1 MQSHIPKVN
10 PEFVHSKLTAGE
22 PVHMIDVRSANE
34 FKAEHA
40 KGAKLL
46 PLDDISVDS
55 LHSELNPL
63 AGKSEP
69 VYLICTA
76 GIRAEQAAEKLKT
89 EGLSKLYVIKG
100 GTDAWKEADLPVNS
114 ELSKSWIPNLSPQ
127 AQAQMVVG
135 LLIMLFA
142 IKGLFIHAIFMV
154 FVVMLGFMMLLSSI
168 NRRYCIA
175 NVISELPWNKTEK
188 QV

>member
-10 PEFVHSKLTAGE
+10 PEFVHTKLNAGE
-22 PVHMIDVRSANE
+22 HVHMIDVRAPDE

-46 PLDDISVDS
+46 PLDDISVET
-55 LHSELNPL
+55 LHGKLNPL

-69 VYLICTA
+69 IYLICTA

-114 ELSKSWIPNLSPQ
+114 NPNKSWIPNLSPQ
-127 AQAQMVVG
+127 AQAQVVVG

-142 IKGLFIHAIFMV
+142 IKGLFIHAVFMV
-154 FVVMLGFMMLLSSI
+154 FVAMLGFMMLLSSF

-175 NVISELPWNKTEK
+175 NAFSELPWNKTEK
-188 QV
+188 QI